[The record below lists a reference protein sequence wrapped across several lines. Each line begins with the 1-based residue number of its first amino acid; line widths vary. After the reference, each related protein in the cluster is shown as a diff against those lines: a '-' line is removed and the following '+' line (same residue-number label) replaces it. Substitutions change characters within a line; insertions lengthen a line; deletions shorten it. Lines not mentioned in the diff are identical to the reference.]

1 MEKTMLP
8 TPEGT
13 SPFRVA
19 IIGSG
24 PAGIYAA
31 EALTTQKDLAVRV
44 DVFDQ
49 LCTPYGLVRYGVAPD
64 HQKIK
69 SVVTVL
75 QRILQRPQVRFL
87 GGVEYGR
94 DLTHADV
101 VKYYDA
107 VIYAVGASLDRVLAI
122 PGESLP
128 GSLSATEFVAWY
140 NGHPERATW
149 LMPPPPPGVA
159 VIGVGNVAVDVARVL
174 AKTVTDLAGTDIA
187 SYALDTLAQSQVT
200 DIYVL
205 GRRGPAQARFTTKE
219 LKDLGELAA
228 AEIIVRPEEVA
239 LSPAEVAA
247 IADTTVRRNV
257 EVLQQFSARPTGG
270 KPRRIHLRFLVSPV
284 EIVGTDRVEGLRIER
299 NRLDEREQA
308 VGTGEYETLPVQM
321 VFRAVGYKGQPV
333 ADVPFDARRGI
344 VPNEAGRVFS
354 DGTIL
359 PGEYVTGW
367 IKRGPTGV
375 IGTNKTC
382 AVETVSQL
390 LRDAPTLPRAPQS
403 DPAAVTALLEERG
416 VPYVTFD
423 QWLKLDQYEQELGK
437 AQDRVRVKL
446 YSREAM
452 LRVMARAG
460 VLV

>member
-1 MEKTMLP
+1 MPSSTESAL
-8 TPEGT
+8 
-13 SPFRVA
+13 PFRVA

-31 EALTTQKDLAVRV
+31 EVLTAQNDLAVRV

-49 LCTPYGLVRYGVAPD
+49 LLTPYGLVRYGVAPD

-69 SVVTVL
+69 SVVTAL
-75 QRILQRPQVRFL
+75 QRVLQRPQVRFL

-94 DLTHADV
+94 HLTHADLV
-101 VKYYDA
+101 QYYDA
-107 VIYAVGASLDRVLAI
+107 VIYAVGASLDRALAI

-140 NGHPERATW
+140 NGHPARAAQQ
-149 LMPPPPPGVA
+149 MPPPPPGVA
-159 VIGVGNVAVDVARVL
+159 VVGVGNVAVDVARVL
-174 AKTVTDLAGTDIA
+174 AKTVADLAVTDIA
-187 SYALDTLAQSQVT
+187 SYALDTLARSQVT

-219 LKDLGELAA
+219 LKDLGELDT

-239 LSPAEVAA
+239 LSPAEMAA
-247 IADTTVRRNV
+247 ITDKTVRRNV
-257 EVLQQFSARPTGG
+257 EVLQEFSTRPPEG

-299 NRLDEREQA
+299 NRLDEHEQA
-308 VGTGEYETLPVQM
+308 VGTGEYETLAVQM
-321 VFRAVGYKGQPV
+321 VFRAVGYKGQSI

-344 VPNEAGRVFS
+344 IPNEAGRVLC
-354 DGTIL
+354 DGTVL
-359 PGEYVTGW
+359 PGEYATGW

-382 AVETVSQL
+382 AVETVAQL
-390 LRDAPTLPRAPQS
+390 LQDAPTLPRAPWS
-403 DPAAVTALLEERG
+403 DAGAVTALLEERG

-423 QWLKLDQYEQELGK
+423 QWLQLDQYEQELGT
-437 AQDRVRVKL
+437 AQGRVRVKL
-446 YSREAM
+446 YSREEM
-452 LRVMARAG
+452 LRLLDEKARVG
-460 VLV
+460 VPA